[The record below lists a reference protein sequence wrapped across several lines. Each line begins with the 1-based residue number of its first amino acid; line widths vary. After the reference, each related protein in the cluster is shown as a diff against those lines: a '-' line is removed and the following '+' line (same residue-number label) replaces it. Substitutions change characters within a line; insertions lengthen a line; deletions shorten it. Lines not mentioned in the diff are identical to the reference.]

1 MLHANIGE
9 DHVTGDMVGGEG
21 GLQVR
26 GQLGRNLTFGLL
38 EVLGRSI
45 VVGEY
50 RGRAFPTEAELVK
63 LHGVSRSVTREAVK
77 MLGAKGLLGARPK
90 QGTFV
95 QPDEQWNLFDT
106 DVLRWL
112 LERKSS
118 IVLLRRFNELRI
130 GVEPQAAW
138 LAAQRATADQ
148 RAAIAAGLVR
158 MHDAEMGDDDTLDA
172 DIAFHVAILRASN
185 NPFFVQF
192 REVVSTALRT
202 SIRFTNRISGRSA
215 SIADHAAVAD
225 AIQAGDAAAARAAMA
240 KLIDDVLQLIERDAD
255 QRE

>member
-1 MLHANIGE
+1 
-9 DHVTGDMVGGEG
+9 MVGGEG

-130 GVEPQAAW
+130 GVEPQAAG

-225 AIQAGDAAAARAAMA
+225 AIQAGDAAAARSAMA

>member
-1 MLHANIGE
+1 MNIE
-9 DHVTGDMVGGEG
+9 EG
-21 GLQVR
+21 AALVR
-26 GQLGRNLTFGLL
+26 GELGRNLTFGLL
-38 EVLGRSI
+38 EVLGRAII
-45 VVGEY
+45 VGDY
-50 RGRAFPTEAELVK
+50 RERPFPTEAELVK

-118 IVLLRRFNELRI
+118 ILLLRRFNELRI
-130 GVEPQAAW
+130 GVEPQAAA
-138 LAAQRATADQ
+138 LAAQRATAEQLD
-148 RAAIAAGLVR
+148 AIEAGLDR
-158 MHDAEMGDDDTLDA
+158 MREAERGLDDALES

-185 NPFFVQF
+185 NPFYVQF

-202 SIRFTNRISGRSA
+202 SIRFTNRIAGRTA
-215 SIADHAAVAD
+215 SVNDHASVLD
-225 AIQAGDAAAARAAMA
+225 AIRAGDADRARAAMST
-240 KLIDDVLQLIERDAD
+240 LIDDVLQLIEREAGDT
-255 QRE
+255 RE

>member
-1 MLHANIGE
+1 
-9 DHVTGDMVGGEG
+9 MVGGEG

-50 RGRAFPTEAELVK
+50 RGRPFPTEAELVK

-130 GVEPQAAW
+130 GVEPQAAG